1 MLRRMN
7 GEIITRARPPLAP
20 QAVSAALRLLS
31 AEIDSHPARSVDA
44 RQALAWVQMKLG
56 EIAECAERLDG
67 PIVGRDCAPLP
78 EVHCARCR
86 RDVATELGRQ
96 AFMN

>member
-1 MLRRMN
+1 MLRRMLN
-7 GEIITRARPPLAP
+7 GEIVSRAPLAP

-44 RQALAWVQMKLG
+44 RQALAWVQMKLA
-56 EIAECAERLDG
+56 EIAECAERLDDLTG
-67 PIVGRDCAPLP
+67 PVCAPLS